1 LSVSRG
7 ATTWGE
13 QGGVETDTLPRA
25 WSLVAV
31 VMSKRR
37 VMDGEP
43 TGHQMMSRP
52 ALMRMMQTVG
62 VMGQRDGHRSVV
74 VSGGKWC

>member
-1 LSVSRG
+1 
-7 ATTWGE
+7 
-13 QGGVETDTLPRA
+13 
-25 WSLVAV
+25 VAV

-74 VSGGKWC
+74 VSGGKWW